1 MTRFLRR
8 LSVRQRIFGG
18 FIILIV
24 VMAASLPLII
34 FDHISLTAQLQ
45 QIVDVDVQANR
56 LLLSAAVRVAAS
68 RANLL
73 RYLRDTVPGPY
84 EALDDVVR
92 ALEALE
98 EAQALLD
105 DPRQQQRVQQLREG
119 LRTYEALILEIRQAR
134 VAGDATQ
141 VVTLEFQ
148 AQRLSN
154 DISVQIERVVTQ
166 SQRRLEVANAAVRAE
181 SQRRLNVI
189 IGSMLGVILAS
200 LLLAAVVERSISRPV
215 AELRAGAEAF
225 ALGDFQVSIPAI
237 GEDEL
242 SLLARTFNRM
252 AVEISHSYSEMEAQ
266 VNARTRDLE
275 RRTAYLQ
282 AGAEVSRATA
292 AILDINMLTAESV
305 EIIRERFGLYY
316 VGLFLVD
323 EAGEWAEL
331 RAGTGPAGRAMLAAH
346 HRMRVGEGMIGWSIA
361 NVNARVASQA
371 EADAVRLSN
380 PYLPETRSEAAL
392 PLRSR
397 GKVLGAL
404 SVQDVLPNAFDAAR
418 LLALQTMADQIAV
431 ALDNAHLF
439 AEAQASLEAER
450 RAYGALSQQA
460 WRQLLRERRMLHYGA
475 DVKGNLREATAPE
488 NQDGALMLRE
498 VGRLGRVVQV
508 DAATVAL
515 PVKVRDAVVGVMRV
529 HKSDANAI
537 WTPEELAL
545 LETLM
550 DQLGVALE
558 GARLYHDTQL
568 RAVRERLIGEVTAR
582 MRESLLLET
591 VLKTSAHEIRQ
602 ALNLEDVVVRLMPPQ
617 QGETLEDEMVG
628 GAQ

>member
-24 VMAASLPLII
+24 LMAASLPLII
-34 FDHISLTAQLQ
+34 FDHLSLTAQLQ

-189 IGSMLGVILAS
+189 IGSMVGVILAS

-215 AELRAGAEAF
+215 AELRTGAEAF
-225 ALGDFQVSIPAI
+225 AQGDFQVSIPAI

-252 AVEISHSYSEMEAQ
+252 AVEILHSYSEMEAQ

-282 AGAEVSRATA
+282 AGAEVSQATA

-331 RAGTGPAGRAMLAAH
+331 RAGTGAAGRAMLAAH

-361 NVNARVASQA
+361 NANARVASQA

-404 SVQDVLPNAFDAAR
+404 SVQDVLPNAFDEAR

-475 DVKGNLREATAPE
+475 DVKGNLRETPAPE

-498 VGRLGRVVQV
+498 VGRLGQVVQV

-515 PVKVRDAVVGVMRV
+515 PVKVRDAIVGVMRV

-591 VLKTSAHEIRQ
+591 VLKTSAREIRQ

-617 QGETLEDEMVG
+617 RGETLEDEMVG

>member
-498 VGRLGRVVQV
+498 VGRLGQVVQV

>member
-460 WRQLLRERRMLHYGA
+460 WRQLLRERRMVHYGA

-498 VGRLGRVVQV
+498 VGRLGQVVQV

>member
-134 VAGDATQ
+134 VAGDATR

-460 WRQLLRERRMLHYGA
+460 WRQLLRERRMVHYGA

-498 VGRLGRVVQV
+498 VGRLGQVVQV

>member
-582 MRESLLLET
+582 MRESLW
-591 VLKTSAHEIRQ
+591 
-602 ALNLEDVVVRLMPPQ
+602 
-617 QGETLEDEMVG
+617 
-628 GAQ
+628 